1 MARLAERGLYFL
13 GSPFYLLICE
23 IIDDSNCLRWIISA
37 KVKPEPSRAVQG
49 FSLCPFLEKSFLGR
63 VLENCRFV
71 DRKGGRPHI
80 FANCAGFFFFSPS

>member
-1 MARLAERGLYFL
+1 M
-13 GSPFYLLICE
+13 
-23 IIDDSNCLRWIISA
+23 
-37 KVKPEPSRAVQG
+37 QG

-80 FANCAGFFFFSPS
+80 FANCAGVFFFPSQMEEVPARLWGQKLLSFAAPTVSLSFYPVRE